1 MAFPNLLKRLF
12 DSNGAGITLRG
23 DIMPYGTAAPKAHGT
38 AAAGSAETLSRSD
51 HVHPLQTTV
60 SGNAGSATKLATKRT
75 IDGVNF
81 DGSANIHH
89 YGTCSTAADTAAKTV
104 ALANFVLA
112 TGAIAFIR
120 FTVTNTASSPTLNIN
135 ATGAKAIR
143 YRNAGI
149 NASHLAADRTY
160 CFIYDGSYYQLVGD
174 IDTNTTY
181 TAASAAPKAPGTAAV
196 GTSTKYAREDHV
208 HPLQTTVSGSSG
220 SCSGNSATAT
230 KLAAKRTIDGVSF
243 DGSANI
249 HHYGTCS
256 TDAGTAAKTVTLA
269 NFVLATGAEVT
280 VRFTVTN
287 TASNPTLNVN
297 GTGAKAIKYRNAAI
311 SAGYLAANRTYRF
324 VYDGSSYELVG
335 DVDTNTTYTAAT
347 AAPKDLAKAAAT
359 GTSKNY
365 AREDHVHKLPES
377 VGKLSTK
384 RTIDGVQFDGEDNIH
399 HYGACSTAAG
409 TAAKT
414 VTLSGF
420 VLDTGAEIT
429 VKFSST
435 NTAANP
441 TLNVNSTGAKGIRY
455 KNAAVPSGYIVANKT
470 YRFVYDGTYWQIV
483 GDVIAELQAQID
495 ALAQQLASPWDC
507 IPVGIPIPVV
517 GVKFGGSD
525 GRRAIMPGESKAREN
540 WIICDGGSD
549 GKGGKVPNL
558 KGRFLYGADDDHAAG
573 STGGSATHTHSISG
587 TVGATTLSVE
597 QMPGHNHTANVG
609 KFHTGGNNRGTYAS
623 GDNVV
628 ASTSQTGGS
637 QSHTHSLSGASSE
650 AANSLP
656 PYYAG
661 HYVIRV

>member
-1 MAFPNLLKRLF
+1 MSFPGIIRRLF
-12 DSNGAGITLRG
+12 ANNGAGPLLRG
-23 DIMPYGTAAPKAHGT
+23 DIIPP
-38 AAAGSAETLSRSD
+38 S
-51 HVHPLQTTV
+51 
-60 SGNAGSATKLATKRT
+60 
-75 IDGVNF
+75 
-81 DGSANIHH
+81 
-89 YGTCSTAADTAAKTV
+89 YGTCSTAA
-104 ALANFVLA
+104 
-112 TGAIAFIR
+112 
-120 FTVTNTASSPTLNIN
+120 
-135 ATGAKAIR
+135 
-143 YRNAGI
+143 
-149 NASHLAADRTY
+149 
-160 CFIYDGSYYQLVGD
+160 
-174 IDTNTTY
+174 
-181 TAASAAPKAPGTAAV
+181 
-196 GTSTKYAREDHV
+196 
-208 HPLQTTVSGSSG
+208 
-220 SCSGNSATAT
+220 
-230 KLAAKRTIDGVSF
+230 
-243 DGSANI
+243 
-249 HHYGTCS
+249 
-256 TDAGTAAKTVTLA
+256 GTAAKVVSIPGFA
-269 NFVLATGAEVT
+269 LATGAEVT

-287 TASNPTLNVN
+287 TASSPTLNIN
-297 GTGAKAIKYRNAAI
+297 GTGAKPIQYRNAAI
-311 SAGYLAANRTYRF
+311 AAGYLAANRTYRF

-335 DVDTNTTYTAAT
+335 DVDMNTTYTAAT

-420 VLDTGAEIT
+420 VLATGAEIT

-549 GKGGKVPNL
+549 GKDGKVPDL
-558 KGRFLYGADDDHAAG
+558 RGRFIYGADDDHKAG

-587 TVGATTLSVE
+587 TVGDTTLTVS
-597 QMPGHNHTANVG
+597 QMTRHNH
-609 KFHTGGNNRGTYAS
+609 S
-623 GDNVV
+623 GDTVNLPLGYDGLQG
-628 ASTSQTGGS
+628 AESYNTRIPQQGIGYSGGS
-637 QSHTHSLSGASSE
+637 QPHTHSLSGESGE
-650 AANSLP
+650 ADSLP
-656 PYYAG
+656 PYYALAL
-661 HYVIRV
+661 IMRIA

>member
-12 DSNGAGITLRG
+12 ASNGAGITLRG

-75 IDGVNF
+75 IDGVSF

-297 GTGAKAIKYRNAAI
+297 GTGAKAIQYRNAAI

-335 DVDTNTTYTAAT
+335 DVDTNTTYTAASATPKAPGT
-347 AAPKDLAKAAAT
+347 AAV
-359 GTSKNY
+359 GTSTKY
-365 AREDHVHKLPES
+365 AREDHVHPS
-377 VGKLSTK
+377 QTFSAFPTGTK
-384 RTIDGVQFDGEDNIH
+384 MLFVQAAAPTGWTKQTTVNDAAIRVVSGTTGGGTGGTTAF
-399 HYGACSTAAG
+399 STAFVSN
-409 TAAKT
+409 KSIS
-414 VTLSGF
+414 LSG
-420 VLDTGAEIT
+420 
-429 VKFSST
+429 
-435 NTAANP
+435 N
-441 TLNVNSTGAKGIRY
+441 
-455 KNAAVPSGYIVANKT
+455 
-470 YRFVYDGTYWQIV
+470 
-483 GDVIAELQAQID
+483 
-495 ALAQQLASPWDC
+495 
-507 IPVGIPIPVV
+507 
-517 GVKFGGSD
+517 
-525 GRRAIMPGESKAREN
+525 
-540 WIICDGGSD
+540 
-549 GKGGKVPNL
+549 
-558 KGRFLYGADDDHAAG
+558 
-573 STGGSATHTHSISG
+573 
-587 TVGATTLSVE
+587 VGATTLSVN
-597 QMPGHNHTANVG
+597 QMPSHTHAFD
-609 KFHTGGNNRGTYAS
+609 KGTYGSIAEAKGSANS
-623 GDNVV
+623 GRQTTT
-628 ASTSQTGGS
+628 ATGGS
-637 QSHTHSLSGASSE
+637 QSHTHSLSGTATV
-650 AANSLP
+650 SL
-656 PYYAG
+656 AVK
-661 HYVIRV
+661 YVDVILCAKN

>member
-1 MAFPNLLKRLF
+1 MPFPKILSRLF
-12 DSNGAGITLRG
+12 ANNGAGPLLRG
-23 DIMPYGTAAPKAHGT
+23 DIIPPCYA
-38 AAAGSAETLSRSD
+38 
-51 HVHPLQTTV
+51 V
-60 SGNAGSATKLATKRT
+60 
-75 IDGVNF
+75 
-81 DGSANIHH
+81 
-89 YGTCSTAADTAAKTV
+89 CSTAAGTAAKTV
-104 ALANFVLA
+104 SIPGITLK
-112 TGAIAFIR
+112 TGVEITVR
-120 FTVTNTASSPTLNIN
+120 FSATNTAANPTLNLN
-135 ATGAKAIR
+135 STGAKAIR
-143 YRNAGI
+143 YRN
-149 NASHLAADRTY
+149 T
-160 CFIYDGSYYQLVGD
+160 
-174 IDTNTTY
+174 
-181 TAASAAPKAPGTAAV
+181 
-196 GTSTKYAREDHV
+196 
-208 HPLQTTVSGSSG
+208 
-220 SCSGNSATAT
+220 
-230 KLAAKRTIDGVSF
+230 
-243 DGSANI
+243 
-249 HHYGTCS
+249 
-256 TDAGTAAKTVTLA
+256 
-269 NFVLATGAEVT
+269 
-280 VRFTVTN
+280 
-287 TASNPTLNVN
+287 
-297 GTGAKAIKYRNAAI
+297 AI

-324 VYDGSSYELVG
+324 VYDGTYWQLVG
-335 DVDTNTTYTAAT
+335 DVDTNPAAAT

-420 VLDTGAEIT
+420 VLATGAEIT

-549 GKGGKVPNL
+549 GKDGKVPDL
-558 KGRFLYGADDDHAAG
+558 RGRFIYGADDDHKAG
-573 STGGSATHTHSISG
+573 STGGSATHTHSITG
-587 TVGATTLSVE
+587 TVGETTLAEDQIASHKHAILV
-597 QMPGHNHTANVG
+597 Q
-609 KFHTGGNNRGTYAS
+609 TGAGAISSISGSNGAPAWVTGYSQVS
-623 GDNVV
+623 GD
-628 ASTSQTGGS
+628 SQP
-637 QSHTHSLSGASSE
+637 HTHSLSGVSSE
-650 AANSLP
+650 AAGSLP

-661 HYVIRV
+661 QYVIRV